1 MDHWKK
7 FKSLK
12 QRGEWVELRFMAC
25 AAERGFYVLK
35 PWGEMRPYDV
45 GIEYDQNFLRV
56 QVKSTTFRAG
66 TGYLLHFKP
75 NDRIRTYA
83 VDDFD
88 LFAAYVVPA
97 DAWYIIP
104 SALVLG
110 DAHTTR
116 LYASPRRAAQKRSL
130 LLRSLQRSLAPPLQK
145 PPSAGRAR
153 ATAPEGR
160 HILA

>member
-88 LFAAYVVPA
+88 LLRRSRRRVVHHPLCSR
-97 DAWYIIP
+97 P
-104 SALVLG
+104 RRCT
-110 DAHTTR
+110 HHR

>member
-35 PWGEMRPYDV
+35 PWGETRPYDV

-110 DAHTTR
+110 DAHTTAFMLHPVVPR
-116 LYASPRRAAQKRSL
+116 KRDRYCYEAYKEAWPLLYKSRRALAERARQPRRGGIR
-130 LLRSLQRSLAPPLQK
+130 
-145 PPSAGRAR
+145 
-153 ATAPEGR
+153 
-160 HILA
+160 